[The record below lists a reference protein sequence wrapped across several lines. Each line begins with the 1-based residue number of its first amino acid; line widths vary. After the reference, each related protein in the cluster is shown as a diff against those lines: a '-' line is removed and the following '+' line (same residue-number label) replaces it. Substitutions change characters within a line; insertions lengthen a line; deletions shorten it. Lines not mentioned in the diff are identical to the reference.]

1 MKSNYHT
8 HSTFCDGRNT
18 PEEMVLAAIE
28 QGFDTLGF
36 SSHAMFPTKED
47 YTLDPARA
55 AEYVATIR
63 ALGAKY
69 KDKIRILCALE
80 ADYVPGL
87 TDPDWSRYASYGL
100 DYLIGSV
107 HYAVAPDGARVAI
120 DHTPQI
126 LFDGVRDH
134 FGGDFRKL
142 IETYLASVRTMA
154 TTYDFDIVGHPD
166 LYRKFNTKHPFFDE
180 GADWYAAAIAETAEV
195 LAKSGKIVEV
205 NTGAIGRKWFDDAYP
220 SPAFRDLLR
229 ARGVRFVLDS
239 DCHRTDQ
246 IDSGFD
252 RFAAA
257 EVFVQYPFRERGD

>member
-1 MKSNYHT
+1 MRANYHT

-18 PEEMVLAAIE
+18 PEEMVCAAIE

-36 SSHAMFPTKED
+36 SSHAMFPAKED

-63 ALGAKY
+63 ALGEKY
-69 KDKIRILCALE
+69 RDKIRILCALE

-87 TDPDWSRYASYGL
+87 TDPDRSRYAYCGL

-107 HYAVAPDGARVAI
+107 HYAVAPDGAHVAI

-126 LFDGVRDH
+126 LLDGVRDH

-142 IETYLASVRTMA
+142 IETYLAAVRTMA

-166 LYRKFNTKHPFFDE
+166 LYRKFNAKHPFFDE
-180 GADWYAAAIAETAEV
+180 RDAWYVAALEETAEA
-195 LAKSGKIVEV
+195 LARSGKIVEI

-220 SPAFRDLLR
+220 SPTFRAMLR
-229 ARGVRFVLDS
+229 ARGVRFVLNS
-239 DCHRTDQ
+239 DCHATDQ
-246 IDSGFD
+246 IACGFD

-257 EVFVQYPFRERGD
+257 ESFVTL